1 MWSKSQDCEIDFS
14 CPRCKREC
22 KFFLKT
28 SSNGTQ
34 HIQKKCPI
42 HGHIK
47 YVRKIPE
54 YLEKAVEESEVNKSI
69 FDF

>member
-1 MWSKSQDCEIDFS
+1 MWNKKQDNEIDFS
-14 CPRCKREC
+14 CPRCKSEC

-28 SSNGTQ
+28 FSNGTQ
-34 HIQKKCPI
+34 HIQKSCPI

-47 YVRKIPE
+47 YVRNNPA
-54 YLEKAVEESEVNKSI
+54 YLEKAVEKSEVNKSI